1 MAVTAVETGHSG
13 TAWIQSRELRD
24 DVSVSDPADR
34 STTES
39 GFRLRDVATDWGDT
53 TAHETYFTEQLLTTL
68 VIDDTGQYGRKQMF
82 RGLMV
87 AISKSFL

>member
-1 MAVTAVETGHSG
+1 VAVTAVETGHGG
-13 TAWIQSRELRD
+13 TAWIQSWELQD

-34 STTES
+34 SKAES

-68 VIDDTGQYGRKQMF
+68 VIDDTGQYGRQQMF
-82 RGLMV
+82 RGLRV